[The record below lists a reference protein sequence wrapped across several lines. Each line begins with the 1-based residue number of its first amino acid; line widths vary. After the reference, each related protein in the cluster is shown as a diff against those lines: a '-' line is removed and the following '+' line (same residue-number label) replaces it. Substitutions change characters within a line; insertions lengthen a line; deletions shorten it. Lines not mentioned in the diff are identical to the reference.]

1 MWVPLYICRL
11 YKETVS
17 PIQDPFQS
25 FLYALKAPE
34 TKRKYPQ
41 RLKFFLDFIYPGL
54 DLNGQAREYTK
65 RAKGDDQFVYST
77 FIQFILEQN
86 KRVER
91 KDITAGT
98 VRNYY
103 KAAKLFCEMND
114 IIVNWKKITKGLLQE
129 KQYGD
134 DRAPTFEEIS
144 QLMKYPDRRIRPI
157 ILVMASSGIRG
168 GAWDYLKWKHIVPI
182 ERNGEIIAAKIIIYG
197 GEPDEYYSFITPEA
211 YFALNEWMIFR
222 ESYGEKI
229 TGESTLMRD
238 MWQTTVKTDDKS
250 KYRPG
255 IAGIVTHPK
264 PLKYGGIKS
273 LMERAVR
280 SQGIEKILREGSKY
294 NTRREWKILHGFRK
308 FFNSVLVNA
317 NANHVKKER
326 LMGHDTRL
334 ENNYFKPNEEDLLSE
349 YLKVVDSLTLNE
361 EFKLRQ
367 KIEKLEVEKIQ
378 FEALAADIARIK
390 KKVKIQ

>member
-1 MWVPLYICRL
+1 MYTPIIPELQD
-11 YKETVS
+11 
-17 PIQDPFQS
+17 PIQT

-41 RLKFFLDFIYPGL
+41 RLKFFFDFVFSDLDINIQAKEFIKKG
-54 DLNGQAREYTK
+54 
-65 RAKGDDQFVYST
+65 KGDDQFVYST
-77 FIQFILEQN
+77 FIQFIIAQN
-86 KRVER
+86 KRVE
-91 KDITAGT
+91 KEEITAGT

-114 IIVNWKKITKGLLQE
+114 IVVNWKKITKGLLRE

-134 DRAPTFEEIS
+134 DRAPTFEEIA
-144 QLMKYPDRRIRPI
+144 QLMKYPDRRIKPI

-168 GAWDYLKWKHIVPI
+168 GAWDYLKWKHIIPI
-182 ERNGEIIAAKIIIYG
+182 KRDCEIIAAKIIVYS

-211 YFALNEWMIFR
+211 YFALNEWMSFR

-238 MWQTTVKTDDKS
+238 MWQTTVKTDDRS
-250 KYRPG
+250 EYHRG
-255 IAGIVTHPK
+255 IVGIVTLPK

-273 LMERAVR
+273 LMERAIR
-280 SQGIEKILREGSKY
+280 SQGIEKILKLGTNF

-334 ENNYFKPNEEDLLSE
+334 ENNYFKPKEEDLLSE
-349 YLKVVDSLTLNE
+349 YLKVVDLLTLNE

-367 KIEKLEVEKIQ
+367 RIEKLEVEKTE

-390 KKVKIQ
+390 KKVKIK

>member
-1 MWVPLYICRL
+1 
-11 YKETVS
+11 
-17 PIQDPFQS
+17 
-25 FLYALKAPE
+25 LKAPE

-41 RLKFFLDFIYPGL
+41 RLKFFFDSIFPNLDFNI
-54 DLNGQAREYTK
+54 QAKEFIK
-65 RAKGDDQFVYST
+65 NAKGNDQFVYLS
-77 FIQFILEQN
+77 FINFIVKQN
-86 KRVER
+86 KRVE
-91 KDITAGT
+91 KKEITPGT
-98 VRNYY
+98 IRNYY

-114 IIVNWKKITKGLLQE
+114 IVVNWKKISKGLLRE

-134 DRAPTFEEIS
+134 DRAPTFDEIS

-168 GAWDYLKWKHIVPI
+168 GAWDYLKWKHIIPI
-182 ERNGEIIAAKIIIYG
+182 KKDDEIISAKILVYS
-197 GEPDEYYSFITPEA
+197 GEPDQYYSFITPEA
-211 YFALNEWMIFR
+211 YFALKEWMDFR

-229 TGESTLMRD
+229 TGESVLMRD
-238 MWQTTVKTDDKS
+238 MWQTTIKS
-250 KYRPG
+250 GEGSDYHPG
-255 IAGIVTHPK
+255 NVGVVTYPK

-273 LMERAVR
+273 LLERAIR
-280 SQGIEKILREGSKY
+280 SQGIEKMLKKGTNH

-317 NANHVKKER
+317 NVNHIKKEKM
-326 LMGHDTRL
+326 MGHDIRL

-349 YLKVVDSLTLNE
+349 YLKVVDLLTLNE

-367 KIEKLEVEKIQ
+367 KIEKLEVERSE

-390 KKVKIQ
+390 KKVKLR

>member
-1 MWVPLYICRL
+1 ML
-11 YKETVS
+11 ETIITELQD
-17 PIQDPFQS
+17 PIQV

-41 RLKFFLDFIYPGL
+41 RLKFFFDFLFPNI
-54 DLNGQAREYTK
+54 DFNIQAKEFIK
-65 RAKGDDQFVYST
+65 KAKGNDQFVYST
-77 FIQFILEQN
+77 FINFIVKQN
-86 KRVER
+86 KRVDKKE
-91 KDITAGT
+91 ITPGT

-114 IIVNWKKITKGLLQE
+114 IVVNWKKISKGLLRE

-168 GAWDYLKWKHIVPI
+168 GAWDYFKWKHIIPI
-182 ERNGEIIAAKIIIYG
+182 KRDDQIVAAKILVYS

-211 YFALNEWMIFR
+211 YFALKEWMEFR

-229 TGESTLMRD
+229 TEESVLMRD
-238 MWQTTVKTDDKS
+238 MWQTTMKS
-250 KYRPG
+250 GERSDYRPG
-255 IAGIVTHPK
+255 NVGVVTYPK
-264 PLKYGGIKS
+264 GLKYGGVKS
-273 LMERAVR
+273 LMERAIR
-280 SQGIEKILREGSKY
+280 SQGIEKMLKKGTNY

-317 NANHVKKER
+317 NVNHIKKEKM
-326 LMGHDTRL
+326 MGHDTRL

-349 YLKVVDSLTLNE
+349 YLKVVDLLTLNE

-367 KIEKLEVEKIQ
+367 KIEKLEVEKSE

-390 KKVKIQ
+390 KKVNLR